1 MSRVALGI
9 CLFLLMGSGS
19 GELRAQSGSLSA
31 FEHLTL
37 EAREATSLA
46 FSADGRL
53 LAVGSRDGRVRILD
67 VESGTEVQAFRPS
80 NSRVVGLGF
89 VPSGSRLFAALEDRH
104 IILLDLISSLVV
116 RETRTERRI
125 AALDVSSDGRLLVWG
140 GEDGTV
146 EVLTET
152 LQAQQSL
159 SAPGFYRKDVR
170 FVAFGLE
177 DREIVAVAEEGNVA
191 YWALGAADPVRTE
204 ALTRQDVVALARD
217 PSGTVLA
224 MGIKALGVVRARTMN
239 AGGALV
245 AQATHTIRI
254 LDWERGRT
262 IRDIEEIPDEIQT
275 LAWAPNRTVVLAGLR
290 DGSMGAYSV
299 EEGRLI
305 STLHQGDE
313 YLASAF
319 SPDGRWI
326 AATFDGRG
334 GRIWRA
340 SGAEAVARP
349 QQVYRADEFLGR
361 PKFEFTSASEP
372 LISRTEQYS
381 VAVLG
386 LANLGVEE
394 AVAATVSELLTT
406 RISNYPNLTPIER
419 SAIEDVLGELR
430 FQNTGVTSAQ
440 DAAQIGQMLNAGVVV
455 LGSLNQLGTTTVI
468 SVRLVDTESARI
480 MGARELVCN
489 SCQLEDLP
497 AAVGVLAESLVE
509 G

>member
-1 MSRVALGI
+1 MSKILIACISLLLLGWSPADIVA
-9 CLFLLMGSGS
+9 
-19 GELRAQSGSLSA
+19 QTGSLSA
-31 FEHLTL
+31 FAHQTL

-53 LAVGSRDGRVRILD
+53 LALGAKDGRIRILD
-67 VESGTEVQAFRPS
+67 AESGTEVQHFRPAS
-80 NSRVVGLGF
+80 SRVVGLGF
-89 VPSGSRLFAALEDRH
+89 QPSGSRLFVAAEDRY
-104 IILLDLISSLVV
+104 IGLLDLISSSVV
-116 RETRTERRI
+116 REVRTERKI
-125 AALDVSSDGRLLVWG
+125 AHMDVSADGRLLVWG

-152 LQAQQSL
+152 LQGQQSL
-159 SAPGFYRKDVR
+159 RAPGFYRKDVR
-170 FVAFGLE
+170 FVAFGLG
-177 DREIVAVAEEGNVA
+177 DREVVATAQDGNIA
-191 YWALGAADPVRTE
+191 YWALGTADPVRSET
-204 ALTRQDVVALARD
+204 LTRQEVVALARD

-224 MGIKALGVVRARTMN
+224 MGIKALSVVRARTMN
-239 AGGALV
+239 AGGSMM
-245 AQATHTIRI
+245 AQAAHSIRI

-262 IRDIEEIPDEIQT
+262 IRDITDLPDDIQT

-290 DGSMGAYSV
+290 DGTLGAYSV

-305 STLHQGDE
+305 STLHEGDE
-313 YLASAF
+313 FLASAF

-326 AATFDGRG
+326 AATFGNRN

-349 QQVYRADEFLGR
+349 QQVYQADEFLGR
-361 PKFEFTSASEP
+361 PKFEFTSASDP
-372 LISRTEQYS
+372 LISRTEEYS

-394 AVAATVSELLTT
+394 SVAGTVSELLTS
-406 RISNYPNLTPIER
+406 RIANYSNLIPIER
-419 SAIEDVLGELR
+419 GAIDGVLAELR
-430 FQNTGVTSAQ
+430 FQNTGVTSAR
-440 DAAQIGQMLNAGVVV
+440 DAAQIGQMLNAGVVI

-468 SVRLVDTESARI
+468 SIRLVETESARI

-489 SCQLEDLP
+489 DCQLEDLP
-497 AAVGVLAESLVE
+497 AAIGVLAESLVE